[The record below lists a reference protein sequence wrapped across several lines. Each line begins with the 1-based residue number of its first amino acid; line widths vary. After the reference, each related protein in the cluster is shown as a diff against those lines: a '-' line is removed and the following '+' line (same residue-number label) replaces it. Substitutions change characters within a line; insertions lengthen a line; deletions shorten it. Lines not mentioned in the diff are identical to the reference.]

1 MGPTHST
8 PRIDDIDTAGLEAKT
23 KSSLKRLGITMKGY
37 DESEQ
42 KDQAHMMHCP
52 SFVEYAYIT
61 ETSAQANPD
70 PASISLPN
78 TFKEAKASS
87 HSAQWTAA
95 MNKELA
101 SLKENDVYDLIPR
114 TFVSAGCKVIGS
126 RWVFKVKSDY
136 TFKACLLYTS
146 PSPRDGLLSRMP
158 SSA

>member
-1 MGPTHST
+1 MGPIQST
-8 PRIDDIDTAGLEAKT
+8 LRIDDIDTAGLEAKT

-87 HSAQWTAA
+87 HSA
-95 MNKELA
+95 
-101 SLKENDVYDLIPR
+101 
-114 TFVSAGCKVIGS
+114 
-126 RWVFKVKSDY
+126 
-136 TFKACLLYTS
+136 
-146 PSPRDGLLSRMP
+146 
-158 SSA
+158 

>member
-1 MGPTHST
+1 
-8 PRIDDIDTAGLEAKT
+8 
-23 KSSLKRLGITMKGY
+23 MKGY

-101 SLKENDVYDLIPR
+101 SLKENDVYDLIFRGQPSR
-114 TFVSAGCKVIGS
+114 RDAKSSDHDGYSRSRATTRSRQGLSVRDMRRGRESTAELPSHRSAALKVNGS
-126 RWVFKVKSDY
+126 
-136 TFKACLLYTS
+136 
-146 PSPRDGLLSRMP
+146 
-158 SSA
+158 